1 MNAPSSNQ
9 PYVTY
14 TEIMEQPSA
23 WAATLDELQ
32 SRMSDIRA
40 FVQASGAE
48 RVIFTGCGTP
58 HYLSISAAVMCR
70 ALTGLQAEAIPSSS
84 IWLFPQWSLQSNE
97 KTLLVAVSRSGET
110 TEILQ
115 AIEKFK
121 AVISGPTVTITC
133 FEESRIVKAVS
144 LPIVVREAREQ
155 GIAQTRSFSSML
167 IATQTLITALAGQSL
182 SQRYLELPALGR
194 GLIAQYAQLAQ
205 QLGEDKSL
213 ERFFFLGS
221 HLYYGLACEAMLKMK
236 EMTLSYSEAFHFLEF
251 RHGPMSMV
259 NAQSLVVGLISE
271 AGLPHEV
278 AVLREMRERGARTL
292 AITPVKLDADV
303 ADYQFVLPGGLTD
316 IERAPLYLPGLHVMD
331 YYRALLNG
339 LNPDKPQ
346 NLTAVVNL
354 DVEAIEEKH

>member
-14 TEIMEQPSA
+14 TEIMEQPTA

-32 SRMSDIRA
+32 SRMPEIRA
-40 FVQASGAE
+40 FVQSSGVKH
-48 RVIFTGCGTP
+48 VIFTGCGTP

-84 IWLFPQWSLQSNE
+84 IWLFPEWTLQPKE
-97 KTLLVAVSRSGET
+97 KTLLVAISRSGET
-110 TEILQ
+110 TEILR

-121 AVISGPTVTITC
+121 AVVGGPTVAITC

-167 IATQTLITALAGQSL
+167 IATQALITALAGQAL
-182 SQRYLELPALGR
+182 SQRTLELPVLGR
-194 GLIAQYAQLAQ
+194 KLIDQHYTLAQ
-205 QLGEDKSL
+205 QLGQDRSL

-259 NAQSLVVGLISE
+259 NAHSLVVGLISE
-271 AGLPHEV
+271 AGLSHEI

-292 AITPVKLDADV
+292 AITPVALDANV
-303 ADYQFVLPGGLTD
+303 ADYQFILPEGFTD
-316 IERAPLYLPGLHVMD
+316 LERAPFYLPGLHVMD

-354 DVEAIEEKH
+354 EK